1 MGNLKTLCQ
10 GAVSSNFRLAG
21 PEQTYDDYRLCAL
34 GLVSEY
40 LLPDLA
46 TALQVS
52 PEKLNR
58 LTHVSSFFRKDWALR
73 RRKLPLDNSKDN
85 LLAVKEMD
93 LSRKRPSKKVMKLFW
108 VVGRPGPQ
116 FSTSKLPSEI
126 TSCSEA
132 FRPTWSSSEST
143 EYLLR
148 SVIKLCK
155 FGRLDH

>member
-52 PEKLNR
+52 PEKRNR
-58 LTHVSSFFRKDWALR
+58 LTHFSSFFQERLGIEEKKASIGQFKRQSVGGQGDGPKPKKAKQEGHEYCMLLFGWLSFNNC
-73 RRKLPLDNSKDN
+73 NSP
-85 LLAVKEMD
+85 
-93 LSRKRPSKKVMKLFW
+93 PSHSMM
-108 VVGRPGPQ
+108 VGSLQ
-116 FSTSKLPSEI
+116 
-126 TSCSEA
+126 A
-132 FRPTWSSSEST
+132 
-143 EYLLR
+143 LLR
-148 SVIKLCK
+148 TIQ
-155 FGRLDH
+155 RRP